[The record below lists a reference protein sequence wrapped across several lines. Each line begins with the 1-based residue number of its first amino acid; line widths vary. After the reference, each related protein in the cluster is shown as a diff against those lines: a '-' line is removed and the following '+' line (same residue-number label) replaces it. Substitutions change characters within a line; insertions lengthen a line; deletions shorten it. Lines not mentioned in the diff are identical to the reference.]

1 MLQKLAKQSAIY
13 GISTIV
19 GRLLGYLLTP
29 YFTRIFEPEA
39 YGIITDVY
47 AIIPFALVLL
57 SMGMESSYFRFATRA
72 EQENPTPEG
81 LKGAMTTLFST
92 TWALTVAT
100 AVTFCFL
107 VQLFIKPACV
117 AMGEAYVANPE
128 YLEIVAFIILFDV
141 VSMIPFVRLRQMNRA
156 KSYVMFKLLN
166 IVLQVGLSIGF
177 GLAGLYSTEFGV
189 GWALVAN
196 LIASGVTFLM
206 LLTTIFKVEFRL
218 NSKLIGA
225 LFIYSIPLLLSGI
238 AGTATDFIDRQM
250 IKYIIPIGAMAQLG
264 VYGAVT
270 KIAVVMTLFTQ
281 MYRLAAE
288 PFFLSNFKK
297 NDFVEMNAAAM
308 KYYIMVSVLVFLG
321 ISLFRDLFALIVG
334 AEYRE
339 GIYIL
344 PVVLG
349 ANVCMGV
356 WLNLSFWYKR
366 EERTAFALYITLT
379 GLAVAVVANLI
390 FVPRW
395 GYYGAAWSRLI
406 AEGTM
411 VAVSYYL
418 NCRFFPTPYDLK
430 RIGEYILLG
439 VVLFGLSEM
448 LYPAIGGGVLNY
460 IVSVVLLSIYLIY
473 AIWRE
478 KIDVRALLNSVLKRG

>member
-1 MLQKLAKQSAIY
+1 MLQQLAKQSAIY

-29 YFTRIFEPEA
+29 YFTRVFAPEA

-57 SMGMESSYFRFATRA
+57 SMGMESSYFRFATKA
-72 EQENPTPEG
+72 EQQNSTAQG
-81 LKGAMTTLFST
+81 LKSAMISLFST
-92 TWALTVAT
+92 TWALTTFA
-100 AVTFCFL
+100 AVGFCIL
-107 VQLFIKPACV
+107 VQLLLEPTCGV
-117 AMGEAYVANPE
+117 MGAVYVANPR

-141 VSMIPFVRLRQMNRA
+141 VSMIPFVRLRQMGRS
-156 KSYVMFKLLN
+156 KSYVMLKLLS
-166 IVLQVGLSIGF
+166 ITLQVGLSVGF
-177 GLAGLYSTEFGV
+177 GVAGLYSSNFGV

-196 LIASGVTFLM
+196 LIASAVTFVA
-206 LLTTIFKVEFRL
+206 LLTTLSGVEFRV
-218 NSKLIGA
+218 NWKLTA
-225 LFIYSIPLLLSGI
+225 SLVAYSMPLLLSGI

-250 IKYIIPIGAMAQLG
+250 IKYIIPVGAMSQLG
-264 VYGAVT
+264 IYGAVT

-297 NDFVEMNAAAM
+297 DDFVAMNAAAM

-334 AEYRE
+334 TDYRE

-349 ANVCMGV
+349 ANVLMGV

-366 EERTAFALYITLT
+366 EEKTSFALYITLT
-379 GLAVAVVANLI
+379 GLVVAVVANFAL
-390 FVPRW
+390 VPRW

-406 AEGTM
+406 AEGAM
-411 VAVSYYL
+411 VCVSYYL
-418 NCRFFPTPYDLK
+418 NCRFFPTPYDL
-430 RIGEYILLG
+430 RGIGMYVLLG
-439 VVLFGLSEM
+439 GVLFGVSEI
-448 LYPAIGGGVLNY
+448 LYPLLGGGVLNFV
-460 IVSVVLLSIYLIY
+460 ISIVLLSIYFCY
-473 AIWRE
+473 AVWRE
-478 KIDVRALLNSVLKRG
+478 KIDLRGVLKSVLRR